1 VPLTDL
7 LAFRQDLVAKG
18 RAALDE
24 MTTDAEELRRRT
36 LKRQRRSVTRAAL
49 LDQLAIAVPRAIG
62 ELRSAD

>member
-1 VPLTDL
+1 
-7 LAFRQDLVAKG
+7 
-18 RAALDE
+18 